1 MRLRRALDELHVA
14 GDAGSRR
21 AYGGP
26 DGRRTPAPAGP
37 AGGDAPSAPPSRRN
51 HPVIPGPSPTR
62 FTVFAD
68 DSRALLRL
76 LGLRPFAFSLT
87 NVWI

>member
-37 AGGDAPSAPPSRRN
+37 AGGDAPSAPQAEVPRAFTRRSAEA
-51 HPVIPGPSPTR
+51 V
-62 FTVFAD
+62 A
-68 DSRALLRL
+68 A
-76 LGLRPFAFSLT
+76 
-87 NVWI
+87 